1 MEGMA
6 QEELLEQWER
16 AGEPFDPTVAS
27 NSDEA
32 VFIGQQMHGDTV
44 IIGQEDNGEWLTTQ
58 DMGPLEL
65 SDCR

>member
-16 AGEPFDPTVAS
+16 AGEPFDPTVATDS
-27 NSDEA
+27 EKA
-32 VFIGQQMHGDTV
+32 VFVGQQMLGDTV
-44 IIGQEDNGEWLTTQ
+44 IIGQEDKGEWLTTQ

-65 SDCR
+65 ADYR